1 MSQNISI
8 IAVRKKG
15 LRITDLATYLGL
27 EDVTE
32 ETSFENATSHMFE
45 DTAFSEVGDWIIGI
59 DGEFWQRKGGIIN
72 TLAELGAGSEAIY
85 VISQG
90 TSSQY
95 MYEHQQNGIVLRRLY
110 ISECEVVK
118 EAGDK
123 TSFELVIDDGD
134 NMMLSDGE
142 DYLFRILQ
150 NAGISTIDCMQLKF
164 KIFRSNLQ
172 QNKIARKQATNSS
185 PNFIKKIINI
195 FK

>member
-27 EDVTE
+27 EDVAV

-59 DGEFWQRKGGIIN
+59 DGEFWHRKGDITN
-72 TLAELGAGSEAIY
+72 TLAELGEGSEAIY

-95 MYEHQQNGIVLRRLY
+95 VYEHQKNGIVLRRLY
-110 ISECEVVK
+110 ISECEVV
-118 EAGDK
+118 EEVGDK
-123 TSFELVIDDGD
+123 TSFELAIDDGD

-142 DYLFRILQ
+142 DYVFSILQ

-164 KIFRSNLQ
+164 TIFRPSLQ
-172 QNKIARKQATNSS
+172 QNEIARKQATNPLS
-185 PNFIKKIINI
+185 NFIKKIINI
-195 FK
+195 FR